1 MKIGILWENFEYGGV
16 TTHLENLLNDKIFSN
31 TDFVIFTNN
40 TNKAKQILKKK
51 IKSKKCKFYYYNSL
65 NVIYFNNKLM
75 KIFYFSIRPLLFI
88 ISIFQFYYIQKIQV

>member
-1 MKIGILWENFEYGGV
+1 MAISLIIFMKIGILWENFEYGGV

-51 IKSKKCKFYYYNSL
+51 L
-65 NVIYFNNKLM
+65 N
-75 KIFYFSIRPLLFI
+75 
-88 ISIFQFYYIQKIQV
+88 QKM

>member
-1 MKIGILWENFEYGGV
+1 MAISLIIFMKIGILWENFEYGGV

-51 IKSKKCKFYYYNSL
+51 L
-65 NVIYFNNKLM
+65 NQKNIN
-75 KIFYFSIRPLLFI
+75 FI
-88 ISIFQFYYIQKIQV
+88 IITL